1 MIKKKVK
8 LIFIFIPV
16 TPQINKM
23 TWKEEKKK
31 LGKEIT
37 CLLYEK
43 GLIKTWYRDN
53 PGGWTL
59 VSGLWSPFYIQ
70 LRPLSSYPELLRKVG
85 YALGKMVIEECKEVN
100 KVVGVAMTG
109 IPLAVAISLQTDI
122 SAGFTRKLEHVRSA
136 DDFKRNIQSYGE
148 HTLVE
153 GEFEPDDRIA
163 VIDDLATKFDSKLV
177 AIEQISQEARKR
189 GFKLECKDVVV
200 LLDREQGAAEVASK
214 HGISFHSLIPFK
226 SKGIGWLKNS
236 LSEIEYKVITE
247 YLRDEKKYQDARV
260 QEELY
265 DLPRSTRRT
274 QRHKKA

>member
-1 MIKKKVK
+1 MV
-8 LIFIFIPV
+8 
-16 TPQINKM
+16 
-23 TWKEEKKK
+23 WKEEKKR

-53 PGGWTL
+53 PEGWTL

-85 YALGKMVIEECKEVN
+85 YALGEMVREECKDVN

-122 SAGFTRKLEHVRSA
+122 PAGFTRKLEHVRSS
-136 DDFKRNIQSYGE
+136 DDFKRNIQRYGE

-153 GEFEPDDRIA
+153 GEFENGDRIA

-177 AIEQISQEARKR
+177 AIEQINQEAKKS
-189 GFKLECKDVVV
+189 GITVKCKHVVV
-200 LLDREQGAAEVASK
+200 LLDREQGAVEVASQ
-214 HGISFHSLIPFK
+214 HGISFHSIIPFK
-226 SKGIGWLKNS
+226 SKGIAWLKNL

-247 YLRDEKKYQDARV
+247 YLRDEKKYQDAEV
-260 QEELY
+260 QEKLYELCV
-265 DLPRSTRRT
+265 
-274 QRHKKA
+274 